1 MTSALWN
8 LLFLL
13 VALGIL
19 VTIHE
24 AGHFFAARLCK
35 VKVLRFSIGFGK
47 PLFKFTG
54 KDGCQYTIATIPLGG
69 FVQMLGEG
77 KEDESS
83 KFSKE
88 QIQASSFKYKTKL
101 QRAFIIGAG
110 PLSNILLSIIIYMI
124 IAMHGVTSVKP
135 VVGTV
140 LDNSLAQSSGLMTYD
155 LIKKVDGKDV
165 DSWSNTILSLV
176 SKAGSNVNL
185 TVAGDIGSNSNRDLL
200 LNLKGID
207 IDRSFDF
214 FTYFGFSPCYGRES
228 REIDKVIDNSPA
240 HKAGIKKGD
249 IIVSVDGIKITSFL
263 EFTKIINTTLKPDL
277 EFVVSRDGTL
287 YKTTVYPSHDMPKE
301 MAGQKRKVFVG
312 IAIKVDRIDGLY
324 STKEYDFVDS
334 IGYAINTTYQVSTF
348 IVKSIALLISGA
360 ISPDSIS
367 GPIGIAKAAGDSAGF
382 GFISFLGFLAVIS
395 VNLGIF
401 NLLPVPVLDGGQLM
415 FIAYEAI
422 TKKEP
427 SEKVRYMLTMLGLG
441 VLFALT
447 IFAVFNDIQSLL

>member
-8 LLFLL
+8 LIFLL
-13 VALGIL
+13 VSLGIL
-19 VTIHE
+19 VSIHE

-47 PLFKFTG
+47 PLLKFTG
-54 KDGCQYTIATIPLGG
+54 KDGCQYAIATIPLGG

-77 KEDESS
+77 NEEDSS

-88 QIQASSFKYKTKL
+88 EILASSFKYKSKL

-135 VVGTV
+135 VVGSI
-140 LDNSLAQSSGLMTYD
+140 LDNSLAQSSGLMQYD
-155 LIKKVDGKDV
+155 LIKKVDGVTV

-176 SKAGSNVNL
+176 SKSGTHVNL
-185 TVAGDIGSNSNRDLL
+185 TVAGDIGTKADRDVL
-200 LNLKGID
+200 LNLKGVE
-207 IDRSFDF
+207 IDRDFDF
-214 FTYFGFSPCYGRES
+214 FTYFGFNPCYGKES
-228 REIDKVIDNSPA
+228 RVIDKVIDNSPA
-240 HKAGIKKGD
+240 QKAGIKRGD
-249 IIVSVDGIKITSFL
+249 IIVSVDGIKISSFL
-263 EFTKIINTTLKPDL
+263 EFTKIINSTKKSNLDFII
-277 EFVVSRDGTL
+277 ERDGAL
-287 YKTTVYPSHDMPKE
+287 YKTTVYPSNNLPKE
-301 MAGQKRKVFVG
+301 MSGQKRKAFVG
-312 IAIKVDRIDGLY
+312 VSIKVDRIDGLY
-324 STKEYDFVDS
+324 NTKEYDFVDS

-348 IVKSIALLISGA
+348 IVKSIALLITGA

-382 GFISFLGFLAVIS
+382 GLISFLGFLAVIS

-427 SEKVRYMLTMLGLG
+427 SEKARYMLTMLGLG
-441 VLFALT
+441 VLVALT
-447 IFAVFNDIQSLL
+447 VFAVFNDIQSLL